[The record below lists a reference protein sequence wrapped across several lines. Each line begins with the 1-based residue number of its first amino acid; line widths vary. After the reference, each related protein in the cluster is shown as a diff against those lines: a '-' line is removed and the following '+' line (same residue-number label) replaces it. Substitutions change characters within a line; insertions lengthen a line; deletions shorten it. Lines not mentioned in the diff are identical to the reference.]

1 MEYPMLA
8 QLSVLAAEGGATVN
22 PVVPDTI
29 GEIVWGAVFF
39 FSLWILMRYV
49 CLPPLLRVRA
59 QREQQVQA
67 DREAAAAA
75 ESQAEQVRRD
85 YEATLGEARTEAN
98 QIIEAARAQA
108 EQRRG
113 EQVAA
118 VETELA
124 EERQAAMAE
133 LDTARAS
140 ALGELK
146 GDVADLAV
154 SAASKVVQAPLD
166 PATHR
171 ATVDDYV
178 NRAGG
183 TR

>member
-1 MEYPMLA
+1 MLA
-8 QLSVLAAEGGATVN
+8 HLSVLAAESSDKIN

-29 GEIVWGAVFF
+29 GEIFWGAVFF
-39 FSLWILMRYV
+39 FLLWILMRYV

-67 DREAAAAA
+67 DNEAAAAA
-75 ESQAEQVRRD
+75 EAQAEQVRRD
-85 YEATLGEARTEAN
+85 YEATLGEARGQAGRIME
-98 QIIEAARAQA
+98 EARAA
-108 EQRRG
+108 ADHRRG
-113 EQVAA
+113 EEVAV
-118 VETELA
+118 VEAELA
-124 EERQAAMAE
+124 QERQGAMAE
-133 LDTARAS
+133 LETARAA

-146 GDVADLAV
+146 GDVTELAV

-171 ATVDDYV
+171 ATVDEYV

-183 TR
+183 RS

>member
-1 MEYPMLA
+1 MLA
-8 QLSVLAAEGGATVN
+8 QLSVLAAEGGTKIN

-29 GEIVWGAVFF
+29 GEIIWGAVFF
-39 FSLWILMRYV
+39 FGLWILMRYV

-67 DREAAAAA
+67 DNEAAAAA

-85 YEATLGEARTEAN
+85 YEATLGEARAEASRV
-98 QIIEAARAQA
+98 IEEARAAA
-108 EQRRG
+108 ESERGQR
-113 EQVAA
+113 VSA
-118 VETELA
+118 VESELA
-124 EERQAAMAE
+124 AERQTAMAE
-133 LDTARAS
+133 LETARAA

-166 PATHR
+166 PAAHR

>member
-1 MEYPMLA
+1 MLA
-8 QLSVLAAEGGATVN
+8 HLSVLAAESSDTIN

-39 FSLWILMRYV
+39 FLLWILMRYV

-67 DREAAAAA
+67 DNEAAAAA
-75 ESQAEQVRRD
+75 EAQAEQVRRD
-85 YEATLGEARTEAN
+85 YEATLGEARGQAGRILE
-98 QIIEAARAQA
+98 EARAA
-108 EQRRG
+108 ADERRG
-113 EQVAA
+113 EEVAV
-118 VETELA
+118 VESELA
-124 EERQAAMAE
+124 QERQGAMGE
-133 LDTARAS
+133 LETARAA

-146 GDVADLAV
+146 GDVTDLAV

-171 ATVDDYV
+171 ATVDEYV

-183 TR
+183 TN